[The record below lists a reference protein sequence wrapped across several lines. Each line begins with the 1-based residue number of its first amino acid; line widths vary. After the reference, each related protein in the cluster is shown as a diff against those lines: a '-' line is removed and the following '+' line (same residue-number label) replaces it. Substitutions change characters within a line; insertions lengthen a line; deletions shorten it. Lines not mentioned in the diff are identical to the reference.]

1 MKISDFEYANPEFL
15 YLLLV
20 VPLIIIWYVI
30 RNKVN
35 MADLRLSETSALEA
49 TRKSWKVRMRHL
61 PFVLKMLAIVLLI
74 FVLARPQ
81 TTSSSRNVS
90 VEGIDIVMTLDVSTS
105 MLAEDFKPNRLEA
118 AKDVA
123 QRFISDRINDRIG
136 LVIYAGEAFTQCPL
150 TTDHDVMKN
159 LFKDVKSGMIE
170 DGTAIGDGL
179 ATAVNR
185 LKDSDA
191 ISKIIILLT
200 DGENNAGSI
209 SPEDAAEIA
218 KLYGIRVYTIGIG
231 SKGTAPY
238 PYQDLWGRKQYQNV
252 EVKIDEELMQNIAE
266 VTDGKYY
273 RATGNKRLEMIYEE
287 IEKLEKSKIEVTE
300 FSHKHEEF
308 LPFALI
314 ALLLLA
320 LDFILRSTVLKTI
333 P

>member
-231 SKGTAPY
+231 SKGAAPY